1 MSLSRRDL
9 LKIAVAGG
17 AAMTLPLERVA
28 FTSGSA
34 KRMAT
39 SAMPKPFTLPFVTP
53 PTLGSSGSLSMP
65 CPDGMTRKSVSFY
78 YYTNGRPDEERSAP
92 HDTIF
97 RKTHEHDW

>member
-65 CPDGMTRKSVSFY
+65 CPDGMTRSY
-78 YYTNGRPDEERSAP
+78 LPRSTPFCSPRAA
-92 HDTIF
+92 
-97 RKTHEHDW
+97 EQ

>member
-53 PTLGSSGSLSMP
+53 PTLGSSAM
-65 CPDGMTRKSVSFY
+65 
-78 YYTNGRPDEERSAP
+78 SASICWP
-92 HDTIF
+92 RASPSTSSTTGWSTFLLIVPS
-97 RKTHEHDW
+97 